1 MATPV
6 NILIVDDHPFIIE
19 AYKNAI
25 KGYNSKGA
33 YEFVI
38 TQAKDCKTGYE
49 AITAPGI
56 QPFGIAFFDLSMP
69 TYEEKGIFSGE
80 DLALLI
86 KNEMPDCKI
95 ILLTMHTELLKINTI
110 IKNINPN
117 GLVIKNDLTFDEL
130 LIAFD
135 KILKEENYY
144 SQTVVKLVSQIQYDN
159 IEIDAFDKQIL
170 FHLSKG
176 TKTKDIPQ
184 YVPLSL
190 SAVEKRKLNLKDT
203 LDIRGGSDID
213 LIREAK
219 NKGLL

>member
-1 MATPV
+1 MSKSV

-33 YEFVI
+33 YEFNI

-56 QPFGIAFFDLSMP
+56 EPFGIAFFDLSMP
-69 TYEEKGIFSGE
+69 IYEEKSIFSGE

-86 KNEMPDCKI
+86 KKEMPDCKI

-144 SQTVVKLVSQIQYDN
+144 SQTVVKLVSQVQYDN

-170 FHLSKG
+170 YHLSKG

-203 LDIRGGSDID
+203 LDIKGGSDID

>member
-1 MATPV
+1 MAIPI

-25 KGYNSKGA
+25 KGYNSKGE
-33 YEFVI
+33 YEFSI

-49 AITAPGI
+49 AITEAPA
-56 QPFGIAFFDLSMP
+56 PFGIAFFDLSMP
-69 TYEEKGIFSGE
+69 IYEEKGIFSGE
-80 DLALLI
+80 DLAQLI
-86 KNEMPDCKI
+86 KEEMPDCKI
-95 ILLTMHTELLKINTI
+95 ILLTMHTELLKINTL
-110 IKNINPN
+110 IKNINPT

-130 LIAFD
+130 LLAFD
-135 KILKEENYY
+135 KILKDENYY

-190 SAVEKRKLNLKDT
+190 SAVEKRKLNLKEI
-203 LDIRGGSDID
+203 LDINGGSDID
-213 LIREAK
+213 LIKEAK
-219 NKGLL
+219 NKGMI